1 MTAALATDR
10 QALILEHYPLVRN
23 IAGRM
28 VRRFP
33 ANVELD
39 ELVNVGVLGL
49 IDAVDRFDP
58 ARQVPFRAYAEIRIR
73 GAIVDALRETDWVP
87 RSVRRKHNR
96 IESVR
101 SELRKRHGRE
111 PEQDEI
117 ASFLELDIDRYRA
130 MESDAR
136 IKQLIS
142 LDAPSDDHRGLTAGD
157 RVASGGDDIAALI
170 EAVELRSQVERCVR
184 NLPAKER
191 DVVGRYYL
199 LGQTLRDIGEQ
210 IGVTESRA
218 CQLRGQGVRRL
229 RFRLARILDIDA
241 A

>member
-1 MTAALATDR
+1 MPALPAQR
-10 QALILEHYPLVRN
+10 QDLILEHYPLVRN

-58 ARQVPFRAYAEIRIR
+58 ARAVPFKAYAEIRIR

-96 IESVR
+96 IEAVR
-101 SELRKRHGRE
+101 AELRKRHNRE
-111 PEQDEI
+111 PEREEI
-117 ASFLELDIDRYRA
+117 AAYLELDETTYVA

-136 IKQLIS
+136 IKQLVS
-142 LDAPSDDHRGLTAGD
+142 LDAPSDEHAGLRTSDRLAADQGD
-157 RVASGGDDIAALI
+157 LGELFEALQ
-170 EAVELRSQVERCVR
+170 LRDEVERAVQ
-184 NLPAKER
+184 NLPARER
-191 DVVGRYYL
+191 DVVARYYL
-199 LGQTLRDIGEQ
+199 SGQTLRTIGSEL
-210 IGVTESRA
+210 GVTESRA
-218 CQLRGQGVRRL
+218 CQLRSQGVQRL
-229 RFRLARILDIDA
+229 RFRLQRILGEDA